1 MFWNNVIIHELNWS
15 VSISG
20 KMNTFLKISVV
31 FFLLTVTLTL
41 GELSGPLNTLKK
53 ELSKSTDSD
62 GEAQES
68 PSNLNDD
75 EDNLNDMEAD
85 DKGPNSL
92 FAKMTKF
99 ILEEKKRSANSEG
112 ENDSESPDVTK
123 YKGWL
128 SWF

>member
-1 MFWNNVIIHELNWS
+1 
-15 VSISG
+15 
-20 KMNTFLKISVV
+20 MNTFLKISIL
-31 FFLLTVTLTL
+31 FFLLTITLAL

-53 ELSKSTDSD
+53 ELSKSADPD

-75 EDNLNDMEAD
+75 EDNLNDMEVD

-99 ILEEKKRSANSEG
+99 ILEEKKRNANNEG
-112 ENDSESPDVTK
+112 ENDGEYPDAAK
-123 YKGWL
+123 YKG
-128 SWF
+128 